1 MRHIARYKTDVAHP
15 DYSTAVPHACGDYRV
30 QDVGSAN
37 PRFIRLTM
45 GTLPSN
51 KEARN
56 RAAIPVAAIFQP
68 MASLRP
74 DEDVVPLVDLGEH
87 GPVRCTRCHGYM
99 NPFCRFVENGSQWL
113 CNLCNHSNETRED
126 YFNHLDMRGIRVDK
140 LERPELCK
148 GTVEYVATPTYI
160 ARPPQHPAFLFVVDV
175 SQKARKG
182 GLLRQ
187 FIQTMQQVVGVVP
200 PETRLGVITYD
211 AQVHFHVLTKEDQQ
225 LHR

>member
-15 DYSTAVPHACGDYRV
+15 DYSTTVPHACGDYRV

-148 GTVEYVATPTYI
+148 GEENLREVSLSASRWNAALLDAFPGHNVQPNRFALALQVGGKRSGNTEGI
-160 ARPPQHPAFLFVVDV
+160 AKL
-175 SQKARKG
+175 
-182 GLLRQ
+182 
-187 FIQTMQQVVGVVP
+187 
-200 PETRLGVITYD
+200 
-211 AQVHFHVLTKEDQQ
+211 
-225 LHR
+225 